1 METTMLRSKEV
12 CCPCC
17 GDKLVVA
24 GHIQKLNGPDVILR
38 CTTCGSQ
45 YQSYDLTDQTLRL
58 DHTVREAIRQ
68 QAILRQEGAAR
79 PS

>member
-1 METTMLRSKEV
+1 MLRTKEV

-17 GDKLVVA
+17 GEKLVVA
-24 GHIQKLNGPDVILR
+24 GHIERVNGPDLILR
-38 CTTCGSQ
+38 CTSCGSQ

-58 DHTVREAIRQ
+58 DHTIREAIRQ

-79 PS
+79 P